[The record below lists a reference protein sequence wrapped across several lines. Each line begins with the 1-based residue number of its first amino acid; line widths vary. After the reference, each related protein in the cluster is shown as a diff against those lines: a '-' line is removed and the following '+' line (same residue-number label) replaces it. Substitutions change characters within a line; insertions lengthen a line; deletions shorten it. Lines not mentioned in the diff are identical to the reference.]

1 MRKLKS
7 MMAIGISMAAVFL
20 GSVTA
25 CADDARVLKFGH
37 VNGETHPIHQAA
49 LKMAEII
56 EEKTDGRYK
65 LDVYANS
72 AIGNERDLIEGV
84 QMGSVDMCY
93 TASTPLGNYVEDLLV
108 TDLPFLIKDQDH
120 ADAVYYGEIGDSLL
134 ERVNEAGMKALTFV
148 DIGFR
153 NVALINK
160 GATSAADLEGI
171 KIRTMENE
179 LHLEAWR
186 ALGAD
191 PVPMA
196 FGDAFTA
203 FQQGAIDALEMTNT
217 HLVANGVS
225 DVMKYYAETRHVYT
239 PGLILMSPYL
249 WDSLSEEDQQVFME
263 AAEEAKKINN
273 ELNRAEDESNKQIIA
288 DKGVEMAVIDQNELE
303 EKVQVVY
310 ENHPELAEMVEAIQN
325 AK

>member
-1 MRKLKS
+1 MKRVKG
-7 MMAIGISMAAVFL
+7 MVAIGVAAASVLL
-20 GSVTA
+20 GSITA
-25 CADDARVLKFGH
+25 GAQETRVLKFGH

-49 LKMAEII
+49 LKMAEIL
-56 EEKTDGRYK
+56 EEKTDGRYT

-93 TASTPLGNYVEDLLV
+93 TAATPLGNYVPDLLV
-108 TDLPFLIKDQDH
+108 TDLPFLIRDQEH
-120 ADAVYYGEIGDSLL
+120 ADAVYYGEIGDTLL
-134 ERVNEAGMKALTFV
+134 EKVNENGMKALTFV

-153 NVALINK
+153 NVGLINK
-160 GATSAADLEGI
+160 AINSVEDLEGI

-217 HLVANGVS
+217 HFVANGVS
-225 DVMKYYAETRHVYT
+225 DVMKYYAETKHVYT

-249 WDSLSEEDQQVFME
+249 WDSLSEEDQQIFMDA
-263 AAEEAKKINN
+263 AAEAREINN
-273 ELNRAEDESNKQIIA
+273 ELNREEEEANKQLIA
-288 DKGVEMAVIDQNELE
+288 DKGIEMSTLDAAELQ
-303 EKVQVVY
+303 EKVQSVY
-310 ENHPELAEMVEAIQN
+310 DNHPELAEMAEAIKN
-325 AK
+325 VE

>member
-1 MRKLKS
+1 MKRTKL
-7 MMAIGISMAAVFL
+7 MMAAMTCAAIFMGSM
-20 GSVTA
+20 TA
-25 CADDARVLKFGH
+25 FADETRVLKFGH
-37 VNGETHPIHQAA
+37 VNGETHPIHEAA

-56 EEKTDGRYK
+56 EEKTGGRYT

-93 TASTPLGNYVEDLLV
+93 TAATPLGNYVEDLLV
-108 TDLPFLIKDQDH
+108 TDLPFLIRDQEH
-120 ADAVYYGEIGDSLL
+120 ADAVYYGEIGQELL
-134 ERVNEAGMKALTFV
+134 ESVNAAGMKAMTFV

-153 NVALINK
+153 NVGLVTK
-160 GATSAADLEGI
+160 GASTAEDLEGI

-217 HLVANGVS
+217 HFVANGVS
-225 DVMKYYAETRHVYT
+225 DVMKYYVETNHVYT

-249 WDSLSEEDQQVFME
+249 WDSLSEEDQQIFME
-263 AAEEAKKINN
+263 AAEEARKINN
-273 ELNRAEDESNKQIIA
+273 ELNLAVDEENKQVIA
-288 DKGVEMAVIDQNELE
+288 DKGVEMSAIDQAELQ
-303 EKVQVVY
+303 EKVQEVY
-310 ENHPELAEMVEAIQN
+310 DNHPELAEMAEKIKNVQ
-325 AK
+325 